1 MNPIDQ
7 RLRAAMRDTAGEIT
21 PDGIPPLRLPPGQ
34 PGRRLRVVRAGGPPP
49 WRSLAP
55 LAAAAAV
62 VAIVAAALALASGP
76 PRPGPRPAV
85 VSGSVPSYSGS
96 VPPYYVALDVTGN
109 GDCCRTG
116 LPYSPVTEAVVRAT
130 GTGAVLATIT
140 PPRPYGTF
148 IGVSGAAGD
157 RTFVLAAVQLTP
169 LPYAQAPPAGLF
181 LLRIDPAN
189 PVPSARARLIPL
201 PIMVQPPGAGVTGL
215 ALSPDGSKLAIAEAP
230 IGAPPAIHV
239 VTLATGAGRAWAATT
254 GGPTF
259 GPGTTGEPLSWAQD
273 ERTVAF
279 VSAGTQV
286 RLLNTAAAGDSLLA
300 SSRPVVSAPGLAPYW
315 QQVMITPDGQTII
328 AVIQDNAGRQTR
340 HGYTARQELVTFS
353 ARTGKLLHVLNRIPV
368 YGNYDYEQ
376 VLWAS
381 PSGQVLIVSGTQPGA
396 TAGYPNLGATA
407 GVLSQGRV
415 APIPWTNR
423 TFAAAW

>member
-7 RLRAAMRDTAGEIT
+7 RLRAAMQDTANEIT

-34 PGRRLRVVRAGGPPP
+34 PGRRLRVVHVGGPLR
-49 WRSLAP
+49 WRWLAP

-76 PRPGPRPAV
+76 PRAAPRPPV
-85 VSGSVPSYSGS
+85 VSGSIPSYSGS

-109 GDCCRTG
+109 GDCCRTS

-148 IGVSGAAGD
+148 IGLSGAADD

-169 LPYAQAPPAGLF
+169 LPYTQAPPAGLF
-181 LLRIDPAN
+181 LLRIDPAS
-189 PVPSARARLIPL
+189 PVPSARARLNPL
-201 PIMVQPPGAGVTGL
+201 PITVPQGAGVSGL
-215 ALSPDGSKLAIAEAP
+215 ALSPDGTKLAIAEAP
-230 IGAPPAIHV
+230 IGAPPALQV
-239 VTLATGAGRAWAATT
+239 VTLATRAERVWAATR

-259 GPGTTGEPLSWAQD
+259 GPGTTGEPLSWARD
-273 ERTVAF
+273 ERTLAF

-286 RLLNTAAAGDSLLA
+286 RLLDTAAAGSLPA
-300 SSRPVVSAPGLAPYW
+300 SSRLVVSAPPGDLAPYW
-315 QQVMITPDGQTII
+315 EQVMITPDGQTII
-328 AVIQDNAGRQTR
+328 AVIQEDTEGNTV
-340 HGYTARQELVTFS
+340 RQELVTFS
-353 ARTGKLLHVLNRIPV
+353 ARTGKLLHVLNQIPT
-368 YGNYDYEQ
+368 YGDNPEQ

-381 PSGQVLIVSGTQPGA
+381 PSGQALIVSGTQPGA
-396 TAGYPNLGATA
+396 TVAYPNLGATA
-407 GVLSQGRV
+407 DVLSQGRF
-415 APIPWTNR
+415 APIPWSNR